1 MNCCKS
7 IFEYSLDSTF
17 NQQMEIEIGYCRF
30 YCLLLK
36 MTKTKTIKNHNILKE
51 EVQEASKAGS
61 ITKETQPCGFFV
73 SIVKLFLGIRNRRSP
88 E

>member
-1 MNCCKS
+1 M
-7 IFEYSLDSTF
+7 DSTF

-36 MTKTKTIKNHNILKE
+36 ITKKTKNHNILKE
-51 EVQEASKAGS
+51 EVQEASMACS

-73 SIVKLFLGIRNRRSP
+73 SIVTFVGN
-88 E
+88 